1 MNFAWKCVNYVLSVR
16 VVKTQVMTTR
26 DGSLMSPVGLVAQQ
40 RHVHRPPRAWSIT
53 ESRAELMSPS
63 YALFLCSWGLSPTP
77 RPKGDLRPGALVGVR
92 GLGPGWGAREGDQ
105 LPPALLVAPSR
116 GRASAA
122 GPSAGQVRVTPLG

>member
-1 MNFAWKCVNYVLSVR
+1 MFPIPRWVYYTSCHPVH
-16 VVKTQVMTTR
+16 TTT
-26 DGSLMSPVGLVAQQ
+26 D
-40 RHVHRPPRAWSIT
+40 
-53 ESRAELMSPS
+53 ELKGNMWIRI
-63 YALFLCSWGLSPTP
+63 YCP